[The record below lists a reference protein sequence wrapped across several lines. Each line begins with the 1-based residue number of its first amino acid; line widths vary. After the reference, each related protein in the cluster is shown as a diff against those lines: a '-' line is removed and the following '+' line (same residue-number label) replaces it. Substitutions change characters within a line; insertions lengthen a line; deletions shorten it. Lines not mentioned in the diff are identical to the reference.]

1 MADAGEIKG
10 DEAGACPESLGEGG
24 FVDYVFRSARLR
36 NSMLVF
42 TCETPAR
49 KIIEPR
55 RADGCNHLHRPTPE
69 LGGQ

>member
-24 FVDYVFRSARLR
+24 FVGYVSRSVRLL
-36 NSMLVF
+36 NSMLVI
-42 TCETPAR
+42 TCEAPACE
-49 KIIEPR
+49 IIEPR
-55 RADGCNHLHRPTPE
+55 LADGCNHLHRPTPE